1 MELQEKLNQIQNF
14 LEELVQNN
22 NINIPNNNT
31 QILKPT
37 QKYISSAKILEIFN
51 ISKDEFNNILVRI

>member
-1 MELQEKLNQIQNF
+1 VELQEKLNQIQNF

-22 NINIPNNNT
+22 NIDIPNNNT

-37 QKYISSAKILEIFN
+37 QRYISSAKILEIFN

>member
-22 NINIPNNNT
+22 NIDIPNNNT

-37 QKYISSAKILEIFN
+37 QRYISSAKILEIFN
-51 ISKDEFNNILVRI
+51 ISKDKFNNILVRI

>member
-22 NINIPNNNT
+22 NIDIPNNNT
-31 QILKPT
+31 RILKPT
-37 QKYISSAKILEIFN
+37 QRYISSAKILEIFN
-51 ISKDEFNNILVRI
+51 ISKNEFNNILVRI